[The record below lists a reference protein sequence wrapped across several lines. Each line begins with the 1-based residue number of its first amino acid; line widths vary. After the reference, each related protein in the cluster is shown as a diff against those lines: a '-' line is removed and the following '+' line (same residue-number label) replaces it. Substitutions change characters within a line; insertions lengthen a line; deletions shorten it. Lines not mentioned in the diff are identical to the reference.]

1 MFRRFHPYLIF
12 LVLILFNSHALA
24 SNVLENLVESDQ
36 LKQSNVGAYLGLG
49 LDLLPKELEAQL
61 PEDVIIGQG
70 ILITGFTPDSPAPKQ
85 GIKVYDI
92 LLRYNGVAIEHPQ
105 QLIQLIKND
114 SPGRAVKVSIVRQ
127 GKVIDLPVTIGKEN
141 YPLDEDQ
148 LDYQYNMQM
157 LGYDGYK
164 IAMPSKNY
172 FEATIRFLAADG
184 SVRRRTFKG
193 YFNQVMAEIQATPD
207 MSQYA
212 KQKVMSIIKEKK
224 EDEEG
229 YFDGLM
235 PFSDGVF

>member
-1 MFRRFHPYLIF
+1 MFRRYHPYLTVVF
-12 LVLILFNSHALA
+12 LILFNSNGFA
-24 SNVLENLVESDQ
+24 SNVLEPLVEADQ

-49 LDLLPKELEAQL
+49 LELLPKELEAQL

-70 ILITGFTPDSPAPKQ
+70 ILITGFAPDSPAPAQ
-85 GIKVYDI
+85 GIKQYDI

-105 QLIQLIKND
+105 QLIQLIKKD
-114 SPGRAVKVSIVRQ
+114 SPGKTVKLSIVRK
-127 GKVIDLPVTIGKEN
+127 GKVIDLPVTIGKQD

-172 FEATIRFLAADG
+172 FEATIRYLAPDG

-193 YFNQVMAEIQATPD
+193 YFNQVMSEIQATPD
-207 MSQYA
+207 LSQYA

-224 EDEEG
+224 DDEEG
-229 YFDGLM
+229 YFGDWM

>member
-1 MFRRFHPYLIF
+1 MFRRNHPYQIILA
-12 LVLILFNSHALA
+12 LILFTSNGYA
-24 SNVLENLVESDQ
+24 SNTLEPLVNKDQ
-36 LKQSNVGAYLGLG
+36 LKQSNVGAYLGLS

-70 ILITGFTPDSPAPKQ
+70 ILITGFAPDSPAPQQ
-85 GIKVYDI
+85 GIKQYDI

-105 QLIQLIKND
+105 QLIQLIKQD
-114 SPGRAVKVSIVRQ
+114 SPGRSVKLSIVRQ
-127 GKVIDLPVTIGKEN
+127 GKVIDLPLMIGKQD

-172 FEATIRFLAADG
+172 FQATIRFLAPDG

-193 YFNQVMAEIQATPD
+193 YFNQVMPEIQATPD
-207 MSQYA
+207 LSQYA
-212 KQKVMSIIKEKK
+212 KQKVMSIIKQKK
-224 EDEEG
+224 DDEEG